1 MKLSDVVISV
11 KVAMV
16 DAAQKA
22 SIRRL
27 NVLGNKC
34 PCKPGCASCCSR
46 LVSISVAEALIIYDY
61 LKNKNLWSK
70 VRESAMDQYKLAL
83 STDEVTWFKMN
94 IPCSVLDQNTKL
106 CMAYLVRPTSCSV
119 HFVTSDP
126 SVCDPWSTSGKPFEK
141 VDFPE
146 IHVEFMKVLDKEL
159 SNRGFLEMRLPI
171 PSALLFAE
179 KIQMQKG
186 LTADQITSILAQ
198 ETK

>member
-1 MKLSDVVISV
+1 VKLSDAVVSV
-11 KVAMV
+11 KIAMI

-22 SIRRL
+22 STRRL
-27 NVLGNKC
+27 NVLGNDC
-34 PCKPGCASCCSR
+34 PCKPGCAACCSR
-46 LVSISVAEALIIYDY
+46 LVQLSVAEALIIYDY

-70 VRESAMDQYKLAL
+70 VRENAMAQYKLAL
-83 STDEVTWFKMN
+83 STDEVSWFKMN
-94 IPCSVLDQNTKL
+94 ISCSVLDQNTKM

-126 SVCDPWSTSGKPFEK
+126 SVCDPWSVSEKAFEK
-141 VDFPE
+141 TDFPD
-146 IHVEFMKVLDKEL
+146 IHTDFMDVIHKEL
-159 SNRGFLEMRLPI
+159 SGRGVLELRLPM

-186 LTADQITSILAQ
+186 LTADQIISILAQ